1 MSITYSLVLNSADRI
16 DGSHN
21 NPTFNIGWCELLPE
35 KIKLYNIKFT
45 FQTVGGYYKDSS
57 ANDLAYTSAFVYAN
71 FGSRSFSCDTSTD
84 SPSLILG
91 IIRRDVQNANSIA
104 VSLNCKKEENPPRT
118 MSTPTG
124 SQLSFRIINQHDGEL
139 LVNTDATGGQTSD
152 MTPWTAIFEFIPIFE
167 DVKRP

>member
-16 DGSHN
+16 GGSHN

-57 ANDLAYTSAFVYAN
+57 ANDLAYQSAFVYAD

-84 SPSLILG
+84 SPSLLLG
-91 IIRRDVQNANSIA
+91 IIRRSFQNATSIA
-104 VSLNCKKEENPPRT
+104 VSLSCTNEENPKRT
-118 MSTPTG
+118 ITSPAS
-124 SQLSFRIINQHDGEL
+124 SQVSFRIINQHDGEL
-139 LVNTDATGGQTSD
+139 LVNTDASAGQTTD

-167 DVKRP
+167 DVKKP